1 MVASPVVLVA
11 ALLAMTSVRVPTSPE
26 VSDLDPTSLYI
37 DLDPSNITF
46 HSIGWALQAAIEAF
60 ADGKSVVEVRF
71 PPGGFRVQM
80 TGDLFNLTRCEPP
93 VKKKMCTA
101 LECTPLY
108 EVNVLRGGRRGKSH
122 QRLSLDI
129 ALLRY

>member
-11 ALLAMTSVRVPTSPE
+11 ALLAMTSVRVLTSPE

-101 LECTPLY
+101 LECTPPM
-108 EVNVLRGGRRGKSH
+108 K
-122 QRLSLDI
+122 
-129 ALLRY
+129 